1 MRTALVRLMTYVRIK
16 IITNAEGTIVLK
28 KQWWLIVFLIISIL
42 GALTACSQ
50 QTNSKPAPRVPKKT
64 IHLVALGDSLTYGV
78 GDQQNNGGYVGQIK
92 TRLQSHLHNQV
103 VTSNYGVSGD
113 RSDQILQ
120 RLDQQTQFQKDV
132 KQADVI
138 VMTVGGN
145 DLLQTL
151 EKELLVNSQPKLQTA
166 IDQAGNTYQTK
177 LIKLLRTIRQNNPQ
191 APLFVFSIYDPVY
204 TYFPTVTAINDS
216 IEKWNQITKTTLAKY
231 PQTYFVDINHQ
242 LSYGQYQTKASRQ
255 KLVKVANQA
264 NRSSISQAEVVKIM
278 DGKGKNLNRYIST
291 ADNFHPNH
299 AGYRLMTKALY
310 QKMLKH
316 NDFMYQER
324 K

>member
-1 MRTALVRLMTYVRIK
+1 MV
-16 IITNAEGTIVLK
+16 K
-28 KQWWLIVFLIISIL
+28 KRWWLIILMIIGSL
-42 GALTACSQ
+42 GMLTACSQ
-50 QTNSKPAPRVPKKT
+50 QTTSKPAPRVPKKT
-64 IHLVALGDSLTYGV
+64 IRLVALGDSLTYGV

-92 TRLQSHLHNQV
+92 TRLQNHLHDQIL
-103 VTSNYGVSGD
+103 TSNYGVSGD
-113 RSDQILQ
+113 RSDQILR
-120 RLDQQTQFQKDV
+120 RLDQQTQFQKDL

-145 DLLQTL
+145 DLLQSL
-151 EKELLVNSQPKLQTA
+151 EKGLLVNSQPKLQTA
-166 IDQAGNTYQTK
+166 INQAGDTYQTK
-177 LIKLLRTIRQNNPQ
+177 LIKLLKTIRQNNPK

-216 IEKWNQITKTTLAKY
+216 ITKWNQITKTTLAKY

-255 KLVKVANQA
+255 KLVDAANQA

-278 DGKGKNLNRYIST
+278 DGKGKNLNHYIST

-299 AGYRLMTKALY
+299 AGYRLMTNALY
-310 QKMLKH
+310 EKMLKH
-316 NDFMYQER
+316 NHFMYQE